1 MSTVPETPPPAPPRL
16 PPPAQRSGCLT
27 AIMVVAGLI
36 MLLPG
41 LCAIIFGVGSLTGS
55 SIDPTVLTLVVIG
68 LAVGDPQKPGVAP
81 NSANQMSNNPLFFG
95 VF

>member
-1 MSTVPETPPPAPPRL
+1 MSTVPETPPPQL

-27 AIMVVAGLI
+27 ALMVIAGLI

-55 SIDPTVLTLVVIG
+55 SIDPIVTVLVMLG
-68 LAVGDPQKPGVAP
+68 LFVGFLGIMLIRAAVGGRE
-81 NSANQMSNNPLFFG
+81 LFK
-95 VF
+95 

>member
-1 MSTVPETPPPAPPRL
+1 MSTVPETPPPAPPQL

-27 AIMVVAGLI
+27 AFMVIAGLI

-55 SIDPTVLTLVVIG
+55 GMEPIVTVLVMLG
-68 LAVGDPQKPGVAP
+68 LFVGFLGIMLIRAAVKSPRA
-81 NSANQMSNNPLFFG
+81 
-95 VF
+95 

>member
-1 MSTVPETPPPAPPRL
+1 MSTVPETPPPAPPQL

-27 AIMVVAGLI
+27 ALMVIAGLI

-55 SIDPTVLTLVVIG
+55 SIDPIVTVLVMLG
-68 LAVGDPQKPGVAP
+68 LFVGFLGIMLIRAAVGGRE
-81 NSANQMSNNPLFFG
+81 LFK
-95 VF
+95 

>member
-1 MSTVPETPPPAPPRL
+1 VGDPPPQIMSIAPEPPTSP

-41 LCAIIFGVGSLTGS
+41 LCAVIFGVGSLTNS
-55 SIDPTVLTLVVIG
+55 SIEPIVMVLVLLG
-68 LAVGDPQKPGVAP
+68 LFVGFLGIMLIRAAVKGPGA
-81 NSANQMSNNPLFFG
+81 
-95 VF
+95 